1 LRVLYAAGASPNAYG
16 IRESRLWKHNLFDT
30 LVEMGHEVIPFSRD
44 VTWHLA
50 TYQNQMNSLRERDL
64 VLKYK
69 ADLQVSLLEEI
80 GRENDKAPLD
90 LFFSYF
96 WSDICDPETIEAIK
110 RMGIV
115 TVNWYCNA
123 SYQFHLVQ
131 KLAPAYHYVLVPER
145 MRLEDY
151 RRAGANP
158 IYCQEAANPT
168 IYRPYDVPVS
178 YDVVFIGQ
186 RYGNR
191 PAYLERLAGAGVDVW
206 AFGPGWIPAPAPS
219 EPPWYEAGR
228 KVKRALLGGV
238 ARSAPNRATPRHGG
252 VLSDLE
258 YVQMYSRCKI
268 ALGFTTTAHN
278 PQGGEPPIKQVRL
291 RDFEAPMS
299 GAFYMVEFFEELSDF
314 FKPGEEIVFFSD
326 PNDLIQKAQYYL
338 RHEDERERIRQA
350 GTNRARKDHSWRSR
364 FEKAFRE
371 MGLA

>member
-1 LRVLYAAGASPNAYG
+1 MRVFYAAGASPNAYG
-16 IRESRLWKHNLFDT
+16 IRESRLWKHNLFGT
-30 LVEMGHEVIPFSRD
+30 LVEMGHEVVPFSKD

-50 TYQNQMNSLRERDL
+50 TYQNQMNSRRERDL

-69 ADLQVSLLEEI
+69 AELQAHLLEEI
-80 GRENDKAPLD
+80 GQENDRAPFD

-96 WSDICDPETIEAIK
+96 WSDMCDPETIEVIK

-123 SYQFHLVQ
+123 SYQFPLVE
-131 KLAPAYHYVLVPER
+131 KLAPAYHYCLVPER
-145 MRLEDY
+145 MRLDDY

-168 IYRPYDVPVS
+168 IYKPYDVPVS
-178 YDVVFIGQ
+178 HDVVFIGQ

-191 PAYLERLAGAGVDVW
+191 PAYLECLAGAGVDVW
-206 AFGPGWIPAPAPS
+206 AFGPGWLPDS
-219 EPPWYEAGR
+219 SRYEPPWYEAGR
-228 KVKRALLGGV
+228 RVKRALLGRG

-268 ALGFTTTAHN
+268 ALGFTTTAHT
-278 PQGGEPPIKQVRL
+278 PQGGESPVRQVRL

-314 FKPGEEIVFFSD
+314 YRPGEEIVFFSD

-338 RHEDERERIRQA
+338 RHNDERERIRQA
-350 GTNRARKDHSWRSR
+350 GMTRARKDHSWRSR
-364 FEKAFRE
+364 FEMAFRE

>member
-1 LRVLYAAGASPNAYG
+1 LRVFYAAGASPNAYG

-50 TYQNQMNSLRERDL
+50 TYQNQMNSRKERDL

-69 ADLQVSLLEEI
+69 AELQASLLEEI
-80 GRENDKAPLD
+80 GQENDKAPVD
-90 LFFSYF
+90 LLFSYF
-96 WSDICDPETIEAIK
+96 WSDICDPETIVAIK
-110 RMGIV
+110 RMGIL

-123 SYQFHLVQ
+123 SYQFQLVQ
-131 KLAPAYHYVLVPER
+131 KLAPAYHHCLVPER
-145 MRLEDY
+145 MRLDDY
-151 RRAGANP
+151 SRAGANP

-168 IYRPYDVPVS
+168 IYRPYELPVS

-186 RYGNR
+186 NYGNR

-206 AFGPGWIPAPAPS
+206 AFGPGWTQ
-219 EPPWYEAGR
+219 PPWYETGR
-228 KVKRALLGGV
+228 KVKRALLGGG
-238 ARSAPNRATPRHGG
+238 ARSAPNRGTIRRGG
-252 VLSDLE
+252 VLSDLD

-268 ALGFTTTAHN
+268 ALGFTTTAHA

-299 GAFYMVEFFEELSDF
+299 GAFYMVEFIEELSDF

-326 PNDLIQKAQYYL
+326 PDDLIQKAQYYL
-338 RHEDERERIRQA
+338 HHEDEREGIRQA
-350 GTNRARKDHSWRSR
+350 GMNRARKDHSWRSR